1 VFGDATVRP
10 PTKIRDETDGTS
22 NTFAIGEAIRRD
34 IDGNLQA
41 FNAGEYVGARWF
53 GIAADDRQTAA
64 VGQLA
69 VPPSTFSINGAAVH
83 AFASQH
89 VGGAHFLLTDG
100 SVRFISQNADQTTI
114 SRIGTMNDGAI
125 ANVE

>member
-1 VFGDATVRP
+1 M
-10 PTKIRDETDGTS
+10 KIRDETDGTS

-34 IDGNLQA
+34 IDGNLQT
-41 FNAGEYVGARWF
+41 FVAGEYVGARWF

-69 VPPSTFSINGAAVH
+69 VPPSTFAINGASIN

-100 SVRFISQNADQTTI
+100 TVRFLNENINHRTYQSLGGRRD
-114 SRIGTMNDGAI
+114 SKPVG
-125 ANVE
+125 EF